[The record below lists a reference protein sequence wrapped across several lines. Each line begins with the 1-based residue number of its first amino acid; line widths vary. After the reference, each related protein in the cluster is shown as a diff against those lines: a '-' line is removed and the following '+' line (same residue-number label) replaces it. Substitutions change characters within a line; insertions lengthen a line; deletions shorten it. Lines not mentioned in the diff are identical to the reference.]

1 VIGSSM
7 LRMLQLVLGDRLT
20 FTERAEG
27 LARQVAQVADRF
39 RWSLNCLADGWAARG
54 RAREYAVVALPMPVE
69 PNCWQPV
76 MPTGMPE
83 RYRNAGPTTIQVMQ
97 EISIP
102 AVLLLG
108 GSSLPHEPR
117 HQLDGAFVQHAFVV
131 VVFVHVTLVRAPA
144 HPLRLRRQVPIV
156 WVAFYGQPR
165 FDLALAAPRPIILS
179 LELGG
184 IGYLPPPVVAATKP
198 ARARRLPKHGNEA
211 PGDGTREVPLPAAE
225 MAGLRYKDDALIER
239 PELNAK
245 PPLVIALHVC
255 TDETR
260 RKRLACVAVS
270 PSNPDR
276 PGFCA
281 GPDEAS
287 SGEPI
292 DVELKSVFQTD
303 TFTRSGH
310 VAHPIKK
317 GRPAGRERHG
327 RNRRESDIPS
337 NRLLGGHAQPMSCPV
352 CISSPVRAVKAL
364 NTRWGTRLPL
374 AAQFIGICFRQLA
387 RACGADQP
395 FSYHRGSPQNQRQ
408 FRSLSL
414 PAAYQQRS
422 IGLFP
427 LLGQWLVA
435 CGHMPATHVKSDLTH
450 SSPPEELP
458 IGRPWPDCARGC
470 SGRWADRCIEREDAM
485 TDLSGE
491 HSWTRRKASVRLG
504 GILADVLTAAGP
516 ALLGTA
522 LSP

>member
-270 PSNPDR
+270 PSNLDR
-276 PGFCA
+276 PGFRA

-317 GRPAGRERHG
+317 GVRRAGSG
-327 RNRRESDIPS
+327 MAAKESDIPS
-337 NRLLGGHAQPMSCPV
+337 NRLLRSHAQPMSCPV
-352 CISSPVRAVKAL
+352 GTSSPVRAVKAL
-364 NTRWGTRLPL
+364 NRWGTRLP
-374 AAQFIGICFRQLA
+374 
-387 RACGADQP
+387 
-395 FSYHRGSPQNQRQ
+395 SN
-408 FRSLSL
+408 
-414 PAAYQQRS
+414 
-422 IGLFP
+422 
-427 LLGQWLVA
+427 
-435 CGHMPATHVKSDLTH
+435 
-450 SSPPEELP
+450 
-458 IGRPWPDCARGC
+458 
-470 SGRWADRCIEREDAM
+470 SG
-485 TDLSGE
+485 
-491 HSWTRRKASVRLG
+491 
-504 GILADVLTAAGP
+504 P
-516 ALLGTA
+516 
-522 LSP
+522 